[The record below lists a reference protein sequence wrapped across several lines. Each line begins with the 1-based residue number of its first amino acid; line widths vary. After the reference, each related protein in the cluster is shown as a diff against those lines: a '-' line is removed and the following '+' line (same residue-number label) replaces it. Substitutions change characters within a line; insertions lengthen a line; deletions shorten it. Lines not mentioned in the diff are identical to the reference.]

1 MTIVVNDLVQDLI
14 DLGFD
19 LAQVKAALEDG
30 AWQDKAGISQEESE
44 EAYAAVLL
52 LLAEVKKNI
61 H

>member
-1 MTIVVNDLVQDLI
+1 MTVIVNDLVQDLI
-14 DLGFD
+14 DIGFD
-19 LAQVKAALEDG
+19 LTQVKAALEDG
-30 AWQDKAGISQEESE
+30 AWQDKAGISQEECE

>member
-1 MTIVVNDLVQDLI
+1 MIVINDLVQDLI

-19 LAQVKAALEDG
+19 LTQVKAALEDG

-44 EAYAAVLL
+44 EAHAAVVL

>member
-1 MTIVVNDLVQDLI
+1 MIVNDLVQDLI

-30 AWQDKAGISQEESE
+30 SWQDKAGISQEESE
-44 EAYAAVLL
+44 EAHAAVVL

>member
-1 MTIVVNDLVQDLI
+1 MIVNDLVQDMI
-14 DLGFD
+14 ELGFD
-19 LAQVKAALEDG
+19 LMQIKAALEDG
-30 AWQDKAGISQEESE
+30 SWQDKAGISQEESE